1 MFKTSYYEIAGT
13 FSAVYGYFV
22 EWLPKVIGAL
32 IVLVIGLFIADIV
45 KTLVKKIF
53 VSLKVDKVT
62 EKVGVSKVM
71 KSAGVTMGLSGI
83 LSEIINWIIIL
94 VFLSTSASIL
104 GVTAVTEFI
113 SKIINWLP
121 SIFAGLL
128 IMLLGIL
135 AAESVSKALD
145 HVKNGAAYKTFVRW
159 AIWTIAFITAIEQIG
174 INITFITDNAKVVVA
189 GSVLALALA
198 FGLGGKDKAKEIIER
213 HIK

>member
-1 MFKTSYYEIAGT
+1 MFKTSYYEITGT
-13 FSAVYGYFV
+13 FSAVYGYII
-22 EWLPKVIGAL
+22 EWLPKVIGAI

-53 VSLKVDKVT
+53 ISLKVDKVT

-71 KSAGVTMGLSGI
+71 KSAGVTIGLSGI

-94 VFLSTSASIL
+94 VFLSTSANIL
-104 GVTAVTEFI
+104 GVTAVTGFI
-113 SKIINWLP
+113 DKIINWLP

-145 HVKNGAAYKTFVRW
+145 HVKNGAAYKTIVRW